1 MTPAKRLIALVRK
14 YQNLIPNGNFTKYAK
29 VENGQVVQLG
39 LPTSGVLNDGRTVS
53 NYHLLP
59 PDILTVE
66 GWLPCEEVKP
76 EYDEATQ
83 YLVIDTAVVQGDKVI
98 VTYKAVDFEG

>member
-1 MTPAKRLIALVRK
+1 MV
-14 YQNLIPNGNFTKYAK
+14 GGDSMYAK
-29 VENGQVVQLG
+29 VENGQVVYV
-39 LPTSGVLNDGRTVS
+39 PTSGVLQDGRTVS

-59 PDILTVE
+59 DETLLAE

-76 EYDEATQ
+76 TYDEATQ
-83 YLVIDTAVVQGDKVI
+83 YLAVDTAVQQDGKVI

>member
-1 MTPAKRLIALVRK
+1 M
-14 YQNLIPNGNFTKYAK
+14 YAK
-29 VENGQVVQLG
+29 VENGQVTQAH
-39 LPTSGVLNDGRTVS
+39 LPTSGILQDGRTVS

-59 PDILTVE
+59 DETLLAE

-76 EYDEATQ
+76 DYDEATQ

-98 VTYKAVDFEG
+98 VNYSRINSGACT

>member
-1 MTPAKRLIALVRK
+1 M
-14 YQNLIPNGNFTKYAK
+14 YAK
-29 VENGQVVQLG
+29 VVNGQVTRAQ
-39 LPTSGVLNDGRTVS
+39 LPTSGILQDGRTVS

-59 PDILTVE
+59 DGILLAE

-83 YLVIDTAVVQGDKVI
+83 YLVIDTEVVQDDKVI
-98 VTYKAVDFEG
+98 VTYKTVDFEE

>member
-1 MTPAKRLIALVRK
+1 M
-14 YQNLIPNGNFTKYAK
+14 YAK
-29 VENGQVVQLG
+29 VVNGQVTQAH
-39 LPTSGVLNDGRTVS
+39 LPTSGILQDGRTVS

-59 PDILTVE
+59 DEILLAE

-83 YLVIDTAVVQGDKVI
+83 YLVIDTEVVQDDKVI

>member
-1 MTPAKRLIALVRK
+1 M
-14 YQNLIPNGNFTKYAK
+14 YAK
-29 VENGQVVQLG
+29 VVNGQVTRAC
-39 LPTSGVLNDGRTVS
+39 LPTSGILQDGRTVS

-59 PDILTVE
+59 DETLLAE